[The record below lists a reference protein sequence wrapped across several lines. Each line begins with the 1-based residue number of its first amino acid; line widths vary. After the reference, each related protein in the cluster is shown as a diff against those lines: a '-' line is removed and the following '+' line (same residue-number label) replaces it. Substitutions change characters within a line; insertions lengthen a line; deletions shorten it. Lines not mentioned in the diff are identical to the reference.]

1 MVNLREYMVVSQVEE
16 SFRKILLPG
25 IDIITEYR
33 TYGGRRV
40 DLVIVRDFE
49 ILACIEVKSSLL
61 NRHQL
66 KDAQEQVLE
75 YQKDTSSFW
84 AVVTDGN
91 HYYVHSISDENGNFV
106 KKENA
111 EAVLKAVLGL
121 QSETDKAVVMT
132 DETSEINLLKQNIV
146 GLCKTYDNS
155 ISTIGQV
162 KELLENISIANCKV
176 SPSRFTFDRSFENHL
191 FQALLGSYNKDEVVR
206 YVPLKSAYRSLNEK
220 TIVMVSLVGMNDM
233 SECYYADQY
242 FATKKG
248 DDTSKGILPA
258 ESKLL
263 NNTYI
268 LSCNNLSME
277 DHLTMWRLYG
287 DKCKGACIK
296 MIIEKEKLEKDNSF
310 ILAPV
315 SYGEKDGDN
324 MTHPKLD
331 FVNDIFSLKI
341 GNRSLTFETW
351 CYWKHFF
358 KDHRYSDENEV
369 RLLYTGKGCGERK
382 WILTDDSEIPCPM
395 SVFPIKTLP
404 NHSNDFPLT
413 LSKIL
418 IGSRCSDQ
426 ETKKRQLEEL
436 IQERNRGYE
445 KGFAIVD
452 ISKIDNFR

>member
-1 MVNLREYMVVSQVEE
+1 MVKTHEEIVVSQVEDA
-16 SFRKILLPG
+16 FRKILLPG

-49 ILACIEVKSSLL
+49 ILACIEVKSDISISEKLE
-61 NRHQL
+61 N
-66 KDAQEQVLE
+66 AQKQVLL
-75 YQKDTSSFW
+75 YQADLNSYW
-84 AVVTDGN
+84 AIVTDGKL
-91 HYYVHSISDENGNFV
+91 YKVHSLADGDNKFVNKNSAEDVLNTILGLRIDADKDGKRSDE
-106 KKENA
+106 
-111 EAVLKAVLGL
+111 
-121 QSETDKAVVMT
+121 D
-132 DETSEINLLKQNIV
+132 SEIGKLRNCFV
-146 GLCKTYDNS
+146 ELCMKYTT
-155 ISTIGQV
+155 ISTIKTV
-162 KELLENISIANCKV
+162 ERVLMAVSNENCKV
-176 SPSRFTFDRSFENHL
+176 TPSRFTFDRSFENHL
-191 FQALLGSYNKDEVVR
+191 FQALLGEYEKDEVVR
-206 YVPLKSAYRSLNEK
+206 YVSFKSAYRSLNEQ
-220 TIVMVSLVGMNDM
+220 TIGMVSLIGMNDV

-242 FATKKG
+242 FATKRG
-248 DDTSKGILPA
+248 DETSKSILPA

-287 DKCKGACIK
+287 DKCKGTCIK
-296 MIIEKEKLEKDNSF
+296 MIIEKEKLEHDNSF

-315 SYGEKDGDN
+315 SYGEKDGDSIN
-324 MTHPKLD
+324 HPKLD

-341 GNRSLTFETW
+341 GKRSLTFETW

-395 SVFPIKTLP
+395 SVFPVKTLP
-404 NHSNDFPLT
+404 NHSNDYPMTLT
-413 LSKIL
+413 KIL
-418 IGSRCSDQ
+418 IGSKCSDQ

-436 IQERNRGYE
+436 IQENNGGYE

-452 ISKIDNFR
+452 TSKIDNYR